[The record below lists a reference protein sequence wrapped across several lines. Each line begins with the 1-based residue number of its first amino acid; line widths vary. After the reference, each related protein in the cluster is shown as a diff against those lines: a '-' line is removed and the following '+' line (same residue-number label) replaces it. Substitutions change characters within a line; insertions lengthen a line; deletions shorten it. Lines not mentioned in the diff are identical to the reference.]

1 MQLHK
6 IPLQLHCFCYLQTL
20 NIWINTS
27 INEEKKSL
35 KNTKKRLNDPDISE
49 DERIYYGNIVNAVE
63 THSYDVPIPLPQ
75 MYEALER
82 AEQQNKR
89 VEIVPDDDFLEG
101 GARYGQCDGWT
112 YRIELK

>member
-1 MQLHK
+1 MDKYKYQRGK
-6 IPLQLHCFCYLQTL
+6 EIF
-20 NIWINTS
+20 
-27 INEEKKSL
+27 EEY
-35 KNTKKRLNDPDISE
+35 KKRLNDPDISE

-89 VEIVPDDDFLEG
+89 VEIVPDNDFLEG

>member
-1 MQLHK
+1 M
-6 IPLQLHCFCYLQTL
+6 
-20 NIWINTS
+20 
-27 INEEKKSL
+27 
-35 KNTKKRLNDPDISE
+35 
-49 DERIYYGNIVNAVE
+49 E